1 MRMHSYPRAIV
12 TLLLC
17 HFVTFV
23 SAQERDSV
31 SHWSIGASVSPGRL
45 IVMEKYQK
53 KYQKDRKTTAFSV
66 ELDYTPQPSD
76 NNPFADD
83 YNYPT
88 FGFGLRLNRNDITM
102 HRSKEDGWGMA
113 EEVDYDSQLGNIV
126 SAYSTFTRPV
136 LVWPRHAAPGQRRFE
151 VDYTLG
157 LGLAYAKHKYSR
169 GNNIDN
175 ELIGSRFLI
184 YFVGG
189 THATWHVSPS
199 WAVFGGLE
207 YTHHSNGALNR
218 PNKGANY
225 WGPVA
230 GVRYTPTHGKA
241 EDSSNKVSSKPFNPY
256 WFANVAVGVGG
267 KTLNEDWQITQFRTP
282 PDSARYRTSRFHLY
296 AAYSLQTHVMYRYA
310 RRWASG
316 IGIDAFYGTYAD
328 HVREIEKSRVLTSPE
343 ASIAKVSPWSLA
355 VAIKHHVYYGNL
367 SARMSLGCYLLR
379 HMGTNA
385 KEVEKPYYEQIGV
398 HYSFPKWGGL
408 TIGASIQAHRTK
420 ADLTEIIVSYPLR
433 LTR

>member
-1 MRMHSYPRAIV
+1 
-12 TLLLC
+12 
-17 HFVTFV
+17 
-23 SAQERDSV
+23 
-31 SHWSIGASVSPGRL
+31 
-45 IVMEKYQK
+45 
-53 KYQKDRKTTAFSV
+53 
-66 ELDYTPQPSD
+66 
-76 NNPFADD
+76 
-83 YNYPT
+83 
-88 FGFGLRLNRNDITM
+88 
-102 HRSKEDGWGMA
+102 MA
-113 EEVDYDSQLGNIV
+113 EEVDYDSQLGNID

-169 GNNIDN
+169 GNNVDN

-230 GVRYTPTHGKA
+230 GVRYTPTHGKT
-241 EDSSNKVSSKPFNPY
+241 ESGSNEASSKPFNPY
-256 WFANVAVGVGG
+256 WFANVAVGFGG

-328 HVREIEKSRVLTSPE
+328 HVREIEKSRVLTTPE
-343 ASIAKVSPWSLA
+343 APIAKVSPWSLA
-355 VAIKHHVYYGNL
+355 VAFKHHVYYGNL

>member
-88 FGFGLRLNRNDITM
+88 FGFGIRLNRNDITM

-136 LVWPRHAAPGQRRFE
+136 FVWPRHAAPGQRRFE

-230 GVRYTPTHGKA
+230 GVRYTPTHGKT
-241 EDSSNKVSSKPFNPY
+241 ESGSNEASSKPFNPY
-256 WFANVAVGVGG
+256 WFANVAVGFGG

-343 ASIAKVSPWSLA
+343 APIAKVSPWSLA